1 MFNKLPIGHL
11 RIIITWEEIIMD
23 VSSASG
29 TSAQYQA
36 SAAKTALN
44 VQKQQGN
51 NAIQLIQSAAEISK
65 QTARASGSSIS
76 VIA

>member
-1 MFNKLPIGHL
+1 
-11 RIIITWEEIIMD
+11 MD